1 MRMLFVADLH
11 YALKQFDW
19 LAANSANYDATIIAG
34 DLLDLGS
41 PLDFDV
47 QIVVVEKYLTRI
59 RQRTDLV
66 VSSGN
71 HDGDSR
77 NVGDESV
84 SQWIRDAKA
93 DRLFVDGDTVEF
105 SGTRLTICPW
115 WDGPVSRAEVK
126 ELLAREAENNAR
138 RWIWIYH
145 APPANSRVCWTGST
159 FVGDEFLLEWIE
171 RFSPDMVLSG
181 HIHNAPFYAE
191 GSWIERIGKT
201 WVFNPGRQIGCCP
214 TYISFDFDSMTA
226 TWVSFEG
233 ESIRRLAV
241 ADG

>member
-1 MRMLFVADLH
+1 MLFVADLH

-19 LAANSANYDATIIAG
+19 LAANSANYDTTIIAG

-41 PLDFDV
+41 PLDFEV
-47 QIVVVEKYLTRI
+47 QIVVVEKYLKRI

-71 HDGDSR
+71 HDGDNR
-77 NVGDESV
+77 NVGNESF

-93 DRLFVDGDTVEF
+93 DRLFVDGDSVEF

-115 WDGPVSRAEVK
+115 WDGPVSRAEVNA
-126 ELLAREAENNAR
+126 LLAREAKNNAC

-159 FVGDEFLLEWIE
+159 FAGDEFLLEWIG
-171 RFSPDMVLSG
+171 RFGPDMVLSG
-181 HIHNAPFYAE
+181 HIHNAPFYPK
-191 GSWIERIGKT
+191 GSWVERIGKT

-214 TYISFDFDSMTA
+214 TYISFDFESMTA
-226 TWVSFEG
+226 RWVSFEG
-233 ESIRRLAV
+233 ESIRRLTM

>member
-1 MRMLFVADLH
+1 MLFVADLH

-19 LAANSANYDATIIAG
+19 LAANSANYDITIIAG

-41 PLDFDV
+41 PLDFEV
-47 QIVVVEKYLTRI
+47 QIVVVEKYLKRI

-71 HDGDSR
+71 HDGDNR
-77 NVGDESV
+77 NVGNESF

-93 DRLFVDGDTVEF
+93 DHLFVDGDSVEF

-115 WDGPVSRAEVK
+115 CDGPVSRAEVNA
-126 ELLAREAENNAR
+126 LLAREAKNNAY

-159 FVGDEFLLEWIE
+159 FAGDEFLLEWIR
-171 RFSPDMVLSG
+171 RFGPDMVLSG
-181 HIHNAPFYAE
+181 HIHNAPFYPK
-191 GSWIERIGKT
+191 GSWVERIGKT

-214 TYISFDFDSMTA
+214 TYISFDFESMTA
-226 TWVSFEG
+226 RWVSFEG
-233 ESIRRLAV
+233 ESIRRLTM